1 MDIDGHPR
9 AWAWEAIVDRPVDE
23 PLRASVERIRPA
35 LHAEALRLFPEVGM
49 ATIEGG
55 DSVVL
60 PWVGGPTTD
69 EVVDALG
76 LGFDYES
83 RGAVVASIES
93 WDTEGW
99 PEDLELLSIVL
110 KRIDPETGR
119 LPQGTVRPPAL
130 ESSIIAWVRDGA
142 RQLP

>member
-1 MDIDGHPR
+1 MDIDGRPPS
-9 AWAWEAIVDRPVDE
+9 WAWEAIRDRPVDE
-23 PLRASVERIRPA
+23 PLRASAARIRVA
-35 LHAEALRLFPEVGM
+35 VHAEASRMFPEAVM
-49 ATIEGG
+49 VTIEGG

-60 PWVGGPTTD
+60 TWVGGPTAA

-76 LGFDYES
+76 LGFGYES

-93 WDTEGW
+93 WDTQGW

-119 LPQGTVRPPAL
+119 LAEGDARPPAL
-130 ESSIIAWVRDGA
+130 ESSMITWVRDGP